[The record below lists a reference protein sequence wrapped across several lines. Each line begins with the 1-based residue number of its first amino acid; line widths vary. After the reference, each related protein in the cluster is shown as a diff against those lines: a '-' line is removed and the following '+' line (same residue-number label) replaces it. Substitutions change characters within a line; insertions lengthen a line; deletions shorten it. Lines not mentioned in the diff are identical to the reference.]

1 MPNGPDGQWKPE
13 AIDRFV
19 KTVDD
24 DGECLMMVNN
34 DKANEGAPE
43 YPLKVDL
50 LCRFEEYSSDRCKFQ
65 HARFCDKIRT
75 DYLLV
80 PSKNLVSTYIL
91 DISNLIKVIEHDS
104 SLNFNQFIPFQH
116 R

>member
-24 DGECLMMVNN
+24 DGECLMMVND

-50 LCRFEEYSSDRCKFQ
+50 LCRFKEYSNDRCKFQ
-65 HARFCDKIRT
+65 HARFWDKRRT
-75 DYLLV
+75 DYFLV
-80 PSKNLVSTYIL
+80 LSTYVSTYIL

-104 SLNFNQFIPFQH
+104 SLNSNQFIPFQH

>member
-24 DGECLMMVNN
+24 DGECLMMVND

-50 LCRFEEYSSDRCKFQ
+50 LCRFKEYSNDRCKFQ

-75 DYLLV
+75 NYFLV
-80 PSKNLVSTYIL
+80 LSKNYICIYLYTGYFKL
-91 DISNLIKVIEHDS
+91 DQS
-104 SLNFNQFIPFQH
+104 H
-116 R
+116 RTRLFLEF